1 MRIALYA
8 FGLLG
13 LTLFTALFVREGYAA
28 VLQVLDLAGWPLLWL
43 VPYRLLYF
51 LLYAVG
57 WRLLLQPYDPQP
69 RVGLS
74 AGPNIG
80 FGYLLWAT
88 TVREAIDRLLPVA
101 SVGGGV
107 VAVRLL
113 RLRGLPGPAAA
124 ATVVMEVMLTVVV
137 LYLFIGLGLVLL
149 AVGPG
154 APQAHRLVLAFL
166 LGLPAP
172 VGTVLVLRYGSA
184 FARLQRWLAP
194 VAGKMVK
201 AEGMEAL
208 DREILALYQRRL
220 RLALVALLQLAAF
233 ISGSFEI
240 WFALRLFH
248 HPVSVRDALVLESL
262 TQAVRHFAF
271 VVPAGIGVQEAALI
285 LFGQAMGIDSHLAL
299 AVSMAKRMRE
309 LLCGLPPLLS
319 WQWLEGRRLGVQL
332 TRSKAG

>member
-1 MRIALYA
+1 VRIAAYG

-13 LTLFTALFVREGYAA
+13 LTLLTVLFVREGYAA
-28 VLQVLDLAGWPLLWL
+28 VIQALNLAGWPLLWL

-57 WRLLLQPYDPQP
+57 WRLLLQPHDPQP
-69 RVGLS
+69 R
-74 AGPNIG
+74 AG

-107 VAVRLL
+107 AAVRLL
-113 RLRGLPGPAAA
+113 RLRGVPGPAAA

-137 LYLFIGLGLVLL
+137 LYLFIALGLVLL

-154 APQAHRLVLAFL
+154 APHDHRLILAFL

-184 FARLQRWLAP
+184 FGRLQRWLAP
-194 VAGKMVK
+194 VAGKVVK

-220 RLALVALLQLAAF
+220 RLALVAVLQLAAF

-248 HPVSVRDALVLESL
+248 HPVSAREALVLESL

-319 WQWLEGRRLGVQL
+319 WQWLEGRWLSTQL